1 MSGEFRNRFR
11 DPGAKPQW
19 AELTRWAGDHAS
31 ILFEDLRRRMSVI
44 EGLQEAL
51 HFAGPEIG
59 WVPRYRVGD
68 VVLLDVHLS
77 PGVLESTVYVEAG
90 LREKLLSSRGVAAGM
105 KEAFRDT
112 PPAAEMTVHRFRLTN
127 ASSVRSLARLVRL
140 KGQLVTRRP

>member
-31 ILFEDLRRRMSVI
+31 ILFQDLRRRMSVI
-44 EGLQEAL
+44 DGLQEAL
-51 HFAGPEIG
+51 HFAGTEIG

-77 PGVLESTVYVEAG
+77 PGVLESTIYVG
-90 LREKLLSSRGVAAGM
+90 GM
-105 KEAFRDT
+105 T
-112 PPAAEMTVHRFRLTN
+112 PRRLRLTN
-127 ASSVRSLARLVRL
+127 ASSVRSFAKLIR
-140 KGQLVTRRP
+140 KNTRSE